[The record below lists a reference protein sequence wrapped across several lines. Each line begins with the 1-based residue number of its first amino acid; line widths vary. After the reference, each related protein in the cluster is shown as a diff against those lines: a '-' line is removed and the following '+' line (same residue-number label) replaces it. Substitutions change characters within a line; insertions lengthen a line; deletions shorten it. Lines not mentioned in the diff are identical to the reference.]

1 MKKGCFI
8 KAIFIITILT
18 AAIIYWIDHN
28 GREFLFHEGKNLA
41 KQYIVDD
48 FENQFK
54 FIKDSPQKDSLKSV
68 LNTTLFNL
76 EKFHDLSDDE
86 LTIIL
91 AKFEASLK
99 DSIISSKELKE
110 LNLLVS
116 ERITK

>member
-8 KAIFIITILT
+8 KAIFILTILT
-18 AAIIYWIDHN
+18 AVIIYWIDHN
-28 GREFLFHEGKNLA
+28 GKEFLFQQGKNFA
-41 KQYIVDD
+41 KKYIVDD

-76 EKFHDLSDDE
+76 EKFHDLSDEQLD
-86 LTIIL
+86 IIYS
-91 AKFEASLK
+91 KFEASLK

-116 ERITK
+116 ERINK